1 MSKNILI
8 PISVAIALS
17 SCISND
23 KRQNVQN
30 VNTEIIGNDSLKNK
44 VEQIK
49 KVFYE
54 LPSPMELSML
64 FKEEGIEY
72 QNDKLH
78 PVEKKDIYTISFKKA
93 FNLGVYGADLSYAGL
108 FGRHE
113 DALAYFSAAQLLAD
127 DLGIGQTFKK
137 KYILRL
143 EANPNDRD
151 TLLAV
156 ISDFF
161 IENDQYLREEQ
172 SQNISTY
179 VLAGG
184 WIEGMHL
191 GANMLAEDTDRNG
204 IRKVISEQRNSLHN
218 LVLMLSELK
227 DTRQVQHIIDGI
239 VELEKEFINIPL
251 QQDSLLNKTPLGN
264 TLKKDSALLTDSN
277 IQVIKERISEIR
289 SMIVR

>member
-1 MSKNILI
+1 MYKNILV

-17 SCISND
+17 SCVSND
-23 KRQNVQN
+23 NRENVQN
-30 VNTEIIGNDSLKNK
+30 VNTEVIEKDSLKQK

-72 QNDKLH
+72 QNEKLH

-108 FGRHE
+108 FGKHE
-113 DALAYFSAAQLLAD
+113 DALMYFSAAQLLAD

-143 EANPNDRD
+143 EAYPNDRD

-161 IENDQYLREEQ
+161 IENDHYLRDKQNE
-172 SQNISTY
+172 NISTY

-191 GANMLAEDTDRNG
+191 GANMLAENTDREG
-204 IRKVISEQRNSLHN
+204 ILKVISGQRNSLHN
-218 LVLMLSELK
+218 LILMLTRLD
-227 DTRQVQHIIDGI
+227 DTRQVQHIINGI
-239 VELEKEFINIPL
+239 VELEKEFVNIPL
-251 QQDSLLNKTPLGN
+251 TLNN
-264 TLKKDSALLTDSN
+264 TAVSVHSDTLAADNLALLTDSN
-277 IQVIKERISEIR
+277 VQIIKERIAEIR